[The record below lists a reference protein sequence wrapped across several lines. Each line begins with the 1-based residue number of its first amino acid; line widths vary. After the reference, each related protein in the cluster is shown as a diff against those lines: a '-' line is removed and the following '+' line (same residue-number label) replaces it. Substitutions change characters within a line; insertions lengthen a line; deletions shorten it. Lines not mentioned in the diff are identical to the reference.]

1 MSLMIKDKGLLNER
15 ERQYVSCHYTHID
28 FLIYNKFSKNPV
40 LAIEVDGY
48 KYHKLGTQQYQR
60 DLLKDS
66 ILKKYGIPIIRLK
79 TNGSGEE
86 KRIRD
91 VISTLV

>member
-1 MSLMIKDKGLLNER
+1 M
-15 ERQYVSCHYTHID
+15 
-28 FLIYNKFSKNPV
+28 

-48 KYHKLGTQQYQR
+48 KYHKFGTQQYQR

-66 ILKKYGIPIIRLK
+66 ILKKYGIPLIRLK

-86 KRIRD
+86 KKIRD
-91 VISTLV
+91 MISILVSMENSM